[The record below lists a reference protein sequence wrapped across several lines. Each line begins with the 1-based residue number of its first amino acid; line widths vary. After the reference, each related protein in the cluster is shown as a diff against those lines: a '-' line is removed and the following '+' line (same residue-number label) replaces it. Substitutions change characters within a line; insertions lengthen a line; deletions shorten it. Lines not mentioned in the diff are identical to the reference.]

1 MLRSFNLEDCRPVA
15 TPMETCLH
23 LSVHDAGEYFDAVLY
38 QQAVGCLIY
47 VCITRPDIQYAVSQV
62 SRFMHSPGIR
72 HWQVVKR
79 IFCYLSGTRHLGL
92 FYPKGVWLH
101 QTCMLFQIP
110 VGLVVMTRM
119 STSDF

>member
-1 MLRSFNLEDCRPVA
+1 
-15 TPMETCLH
+15 METGLH
-23 LSVHDAGEYFDAVLY
+23 LSVHDAGEYFDAFLY

-62 SRFMHSPGIR
+62 SRFMHSLGIR

-92 FYPKGVWLH
+92 FYPKGSMVAPDMHAFSDSNWAS
-101 QTCMLFQIP
+101 CYD
-110 VGLVVMTRM
+110 TRV
-119 STSDF
+119 STSGF